1 MIERRITGTL
11 VFAALATMGN
21 AHAQALTVRDIPA
34 ALAVEAVSAAVADC
48 ASRGYN
54 VSGTVVDRS
63 GQIKALQ
70 RADNAG
76 PHSIETSRR
85 KAYTALS
92 TKAPT
97 TRLMENTQKNPAA
110 ANLVFI
116 QDFIAL
122 GGGVPI
128 QITGETIGAIG
139 IGGAPGGHLD
149 EQCAEAGIAKI
160 KDRLK

>member
-1 MIERRITGTL
+1 MISRVTSAFFFATL
-11 VFAALATMGN
+11 VTTSN
-21 AHAQALTVRDIPA
+21 AHAQVRTVRDIPT
-34 ALAVEAVSAAVADC
+34 ALAVEAVAAAVADC
-48 ASRGYN
+48 SSKGYN
-54 VSGTVVDRS
+54 VSGAVVDRA
-63 GQIKALQ
+63 GQLKALQ

-76 PHSIETSRR
+76 PHSIDTSRR
-85 KAYTALS
+85 KAYTALTIKNS
-92 TKAPT
+92 TA
-97 TRLMENTQKNPAA
+97 RLMENTQKNPAA

-116 QDFIAL
+116 NDFIAL

-128 QITGETIGAIG
+128 QVEGDTIGAIG

>member
-1 MIERRITGTL
+1 MISRVTSTL
-11 VFAALATMGN
+11 IFAALVTANN
-21 AHAQALTVRDIPA
+21 AHAQVRTVRDIPT
-34 ALAVEAVSAAVADC
+34 ALAVEAVAAAVADC
-48 ASRGYN
+48 ASKGYN
-54 VSGTVVDRS
+54 VTGIVVDRA
-63 GQIKALQ
+63 GQLKALQ

-76 PHSIETSRR
+76 PHSIDSSRK
-85 KAYTALS
+85 KAYTALTTKNS
-92 TKAPT
+92 TM
-97 TRLMENTQKNPAA
+97 RLMENTQKNPAA

-116 QDFIAL
+116 NDFIAL

-128 QITGETIGAIG
+128 QVEGETIGAIG

>member
-1 MIERRITGTL
+1 MISRIAGTFIFIAL
-11 VFAALATMGN
+11 VSVGN
-21 AHAQALTVRDIPA
+21 SYAEVRTVRDIPT

-48 ASRGYN
+48 ASKGYN
-54 VSGTVVDRS
+54 VSGAVVDRA
-63 GQIKALQ
+63 GQLKALQ

-85 KAYTALS
+85 KAYTSL
-92 TKAPT
+92 TMKAPT
-97 TRLMENTQKNPAA
+97 AKLLETTQKNPAA

-116 QDFIAL
+116 DDFIAL
-122 GGGVPI
+122 GGGLPI
-128 QITGETIGAIG
+128 QVEGETIGAIG